1 MVNFVK
7 SSKPEIQHDNHK
19 IYSHSIE
26 TLPSKSKTQH
36 GVCVTLRDY
45 LFENVTIFRKDFSFV
60 VNFVNSS
67 KSETQ
72 HVNHKIYS
80 HVIETPQSKSE
91 TQHGVHVSMY

>member
-1 MVNFVK
+1 MIFTK
-7 SSKPEIQHDNHK
+7 FT
-19 IYSHSIE
+19 HSIE

-45 LFENVTIFRKDFSFV
+45 LFENVTIFRKYFSFV

-72 HVNHKIYS
+72 HGM
-80 HVIETPQSKSE
+80 
-91 TQHGVHVSMY
+91 HGT

>member
-1 MVNFVK
+1 VVNFVK

-45 LFENVTIFRKDFSFV
+45 LFENVTIFKKDFSFV
-60 VNFVNSS
+60 LNFASS
-67 KSETQ
+67 RKSKIQ
-72 HVNHKIYS
+72 HVIHKIYS
-80 HVIETPQSKSE
+80 HVIETPLSKSM
-91 TQHGVHVSMY
+91 T